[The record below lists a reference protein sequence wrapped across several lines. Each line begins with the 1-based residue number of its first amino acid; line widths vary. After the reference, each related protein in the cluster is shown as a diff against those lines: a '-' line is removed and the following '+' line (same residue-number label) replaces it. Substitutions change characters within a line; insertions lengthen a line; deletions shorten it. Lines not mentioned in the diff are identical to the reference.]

1 MKGSKATI
9 ILLIIF
15 LLPLFFYLL
24 VKEGHHRYRFVEYC
38 GPKHL
43 NAAGTD
49 TIYHTIADFS
59 ATDLSQNKVSFE
71 KYNPSYWVF
80 QFFNTGC
87 LHPCDDVFYNLNG
100 LMPDFVD
107 APKVKF
113 VSISTQP
120 ARDNPDSLLAL
131 KNKIR
136 ITSPQWFICVQDSM
150 LTDSLMRESF
160 FLHGNLNNAAL
171 NSVFLVDSYKHLRGI
186 YDGADPMEMRRL
198 KDDIKM
204 LSYEAKLKEKK

>member
-1 MKGSKATI
+1 M
-9 ILLIIF
+9 
-15 LLPLFFYLL
+15 PLFFFLIIRTG
-24 VKEGHHRYRFVEYC
+24 KPQYRFPEYY

-49 TIYHTIADFS
+49 TIYHSISNFNAVDMSNNQITF
-59 ATDLSQNKVSFE
+59 K

-87 LHPCDDVFYNLNG
+87 EHPCTDVFYNLNG
-100 LMPDFVD
+100 LIQDFTE

-120 ARDNPDSLLAL
+120 ALDSSAALQTL

-136 ITSPQWFICVQDSM
+136 ITSPQWFICTEDSM
-150 LTDSLMRESF
+150 ATDTLMRESF

-171 NSVFLVDSYKHLRGI
+171 NSVFLVDGYKHIRGI

-198 KDDIKM
+198 KEDIKM
-204 LSYEAKLKEKK
+204 LSYESTIKEKK

>member
-1 MKGSKATI
+1 LKGSKATV

-24 VKEGHHRYRFVEYC
+24 VKEGTHRYRFPEYY

-43 NAAGTD
+43 NTAGTD
-49 TIYHTIADFS
+49 TVYHTIADFS
-59 ATDLSQNKVSFE
+59 ATDLNKNEVTFE

-87 LHPCDDVFYNLNG
+87 KEPCTDVFYNLNS
-100 LMPDFVD
+100 LIQDFSE

-113 VSISTQP
+113 VSISTHP
-120 ARDNPDSLLAL
+120 LLDIADSLTAL

-136 ITSPQWFICVQDSM
+136 ITSPQWYLCTEDSM
-150 LTDSLMRESF
+150 TTDKLMRESF
-160 FLHGNLNNAAL
+160 FLHGNLNDAAL
-171 NSVFLVDSYKHLRGI
+171 NSVFLVDSYRHLRGI

-204 LSYEAKLKEKK
+204 LSYETKQKEKK